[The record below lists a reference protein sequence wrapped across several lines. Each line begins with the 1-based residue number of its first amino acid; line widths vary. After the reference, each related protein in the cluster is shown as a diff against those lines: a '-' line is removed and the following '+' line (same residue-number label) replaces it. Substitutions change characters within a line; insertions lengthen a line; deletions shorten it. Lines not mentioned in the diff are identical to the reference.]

1 MPETRDIIEFLQAM
15 RWQDWLDILLV
26 AVIIYQVIRLIRGTR
41 SMQMLLGLAIVV
53 AAYVFSA
60 QFELLTLNWILSN
73 FLTYIILILVIL
85 FQADIRRAL
94 TQVAKLSF
102 GRTSPERVSA
112 IGEVVRSAFAMAERK
127 LGALIVFE
135 REVGLRHYIEVGTI
149 LDARVT
155 EELLFSVFN
164 TSSPLHDGAVVI
176 QNGRLAAAACFLPLS
191 ADEEISRLL
200 GTRHRAAIGLT
211 QETDSVVV
219 VVSEERG
226 VVSLVLEGD
235 VTVILDRNEL
245 RQKLA
250 RLLSLTVAEN
260 ASDDEEVAS
269 SVA

>member
-1 MPETRDIIEFLQAM
+1 
-15 RWQDWLDILLV
+15 
-26 AVIIYQVIRLIRGTR
+26 
-41 SMQMLLGLAIVV
+41 MLLGLAIVV
-53 AAYVFSA
+53 AAYVFSI

-73 FLTYIILILVIL
+73 FLTYIIIILVIL

-112 IGEVVRSAFAMAERK
+112 IGEVVRGAFSMAEHK
-127 LGALIVFE
+127 MGALVVFE
-135 REVGLRHYIEVGTI
+135 REVGLRDYIEVGTI
-149 LDARVT
+149 LDARVSD
-155 EELLFSVFN
+155 ELLYSIFN

-176 QNGRLAAAACFLPLS
+176 QDGRLAAAACFLPLS

-211 QETDSVVV
+211 QETDAAVV

-226 VVSLVLEGD
+226 VVSLVLDGN

-250 RLLSLTVAEN
+250 RILSMTVSE
-260 ASDDEEVAS
+260 ASTEEEEISA